1 MAQIPYSPVPTVA
14 PSEAPTPGFRLNTP
28 EGAFGGGVAGA
39 TQGLGQSISSTG
51 NELFGRAIAMQQLAN
66 ESEAREAD
74 SNYMVAAGDLHAKY
88 NSLQGK
94 AAVDAYP
101 EYTKNLKELRVKMRD
116 GLSSQISQKMFDAQ
130 SLGTMGRSIFNG
142 AGHAASETKKYAI
155 GTVTAQMELDAKSVE
170 DTPNDEALFKDK
182 LKRVQDGARELS
194 ALQGLGPG
202 SPQEQALML
211 KATSKLW
218 AQRLVGQ
225 SRTAPFEAAKALDAN
240 KTMMTQDDYLRV
252 DGVVRTQGRAVGSAN
267 IANQV
272 YNPDKTLKDMED
284 DAKAE
289 AKRLAPDDP
298 LLAQAATSAVQQKYN
313 QDKHATASE
322 KASNEQTVLMAIQRG
337 VKNDQ
342 ELLADPTVAAAY
354 NALPPN
360 STLRK
365 KPLNYQITTYNNDR
379 DQEEQNKNLM
389 RLRGLAKNDPAGF
402 LNTDIQDLKLNPG
415 QRNEVLVLR
424 DKVIKQAGG
433 DVRVQHAMMDLRGAR
448 AAELNA
454 LKIYKRDPN
463 VPEDY
468 DKFTGMLEAALND
481 HLAVHKEP
489 ADYDTIVNKIGPKLM
504 RTFDEEGRFFG
515 TNVVPSFKPSTYTQ
529 EYKTFETA
537 YKANF
542 PGAKDEV
549 VYKAYQRFQWKL
561 LNSSSKGKA
570 K

>member
-155 GTVTAQMELDAKSVE
+155 GTVTAQMELDAKSVD

-402 LNTDIQDLKLNPG
+402 LNTDIQDLKLNQG

-468 DKFTGMLEAALND
+468 DKFTGMITWPYIRSLL
-481 HLAVHKEP
+481 
-489 ADYDTIVNKIGPKLM
+489 T
-504 RTFDEEGRFFG
+504 T
-515 TNVVPSFKPSTYTQ
+515 TPS
-529 EYKTFETA
+529 
-537 YKANF
+537 
-542 PGAKDEV
+542 
-549 VYKAYQRFQWKL
+549 
-561 LNSSSKGKA
+561 
-570 K
+570 